1 MDRLK
6 PKDVKAFRD
15 ARLTA
20 QGGVCSLCQRLIPKG
35 EEVLDHNHKTGEC
48 RGVLHRG
55 CNSMLGKI
63 ENYVVR
69 YKLKDLEQLQ
79 TLLSNVT
86 KYMSNGLNVLYYTHR
101 TSEEKRITR
110 NKKARKK
117 RALTKTKG
125 VKNVKE

>member
-1 MDRLK
+1 
-6 PKDVKAFRD
+6 
-15 ARLTA
+15 
-20 QGGVCSLCQRLIPKG
+20 
-35 EEVLDHNHKTGEC
+35 
-48 RGVLHRG
+48 
-55 CNSMLGKI
+55 MLGKI
-63 ENYVVR
+63 ENSLVR
-69 YKLKDLEQLQ
+69 YKLKDLAQLQ

-86 KYMSNGLNVLYYTHR
+86 KYLSNGLNVLYYTYR